1 MGSGAELL
9 IGPGQDSLK
18 MVGGKDRP
26 VLKLKDMEEKQLHN
40 LFLKNMSGLI
50 EEVKNPTPRLNPNSK
65 CGGMATHAGLAIEL
79 GITRKKSLSPQM
91 EAILIWC
98 QCRTREYDNVNICDF
113 TQSWSNGLAFC
124 ALIHNFFPNA
134 FDYNALK
141 VDSPRDRLKNY
152 EVAFVTGEK
161 FAGVP
166 DFLTAED
173 MSVHGG
179 GEQNRPQDD
188 LLLRAGGLQDVQR
201 ALVGKTFSHSSFQGA
216 KSRLLSAGCFLG
228 KPYMRFDRSIRS

>member
-1 MGSGAELL
+1 
-9 IGPGQDSLK
+9 
-18 MVGGKDRP
+18 
-26 VLKLKDMEEKQLHN
+26 
-40 LFLKNMSGLI
+40 MSGLI

-98 QCRTREYDNVNICDF
+98 QCRTREYDNVNIC
-113 TQSWSNGLAFC
+113 

-166 DFLTAED
+166 DFLTAKD
-173 MSVHGG
+173 MSTWW
-179 GEQNRPQDD
+179 NPR
-188 LLLRAGGLQDVQR
+188 
-201 ALVGKTFSHSSFQGA
+201 
-216 KSRLLSAGCFLG
+216 
-228 KPYMRFDRSIRS
+228 

>member
-1 MGSGAELL
+1 MGQIISNVT
-9 IGPGQDSLK
+9 

-26 VLKLKDMEEKQLHN
+26 ILKLRDMEEKHLHN

-50 EEVKNPTPRLNPNSK
+50 EEVKNPSPRLNPNSA
-65 CGGMATHAGLAIEL
+65 CGGMATHAGLALEL

-98 QCRTREYDNVNICDF
+98 QCRTREYEVQINDF
-113 TQSWSNGLAFC
+113 TQAWADGRAFC

-134 FDYNALK
+134 FDFKSLK
-141 VDSPRDRLKNY
+141 TESPGDRKKNF
-152 EVAFVTGEK
+152 ELAFTTGEK

-173 MSVHGG
+173 MSGMV
-179 GEQNRPQDD
+179 EERRIDPKMVFSYVRCSE
-188 LLLRAGGLQDVQR
+188 LRDR
-201 ALVGKTFSHSSFQGA
+201 F
-216 KSRLLSAGCFLG
+216 
-228 KPYMRFDRSIRS
+228 KPIL

>member
-1 MGSGAELL
+1 MGPSTWGVVQSCSQDQD
-9 IGPGQDSLK
+9 QDSLR

-26 VLKLKDMEEKQLHN
+26 VLKLKDMEEKHLRN

-98 QCRTREYDNVNICDF
+98 QCRTREYDNVNITDF
-113 TQSWSNGLAFC
+113 TQSWADGRAFC

-141 VDSPRDRLKNY
+141 IDSPRDRLKNY

-173 MSVHGG
+173 MSAMCRRCT
-179 GEQNRPQDD
+179 EC
-188 LLLRAGGLQDVQR
+188 A
-201 ALVGKTFSHSSFQGA
+201 TSSSGSICLH
-216 KSRLLSAGCFLG
+216 KLLSLHSKEPSQGCCPVARLSEKAGTIQQPHSKL
-228 KPYMRFDRSIRS
+228 

>member
-1 MGSGAELL
+1 
-9 IGPGQDSLK
+9 

-26 VLKLKDMEEKQLHN
+26 VLKLKDMEEKHLHN

-173 MSVHGG
+173 LAYCRILS
-179 GEQNRPQDD
+179 
-188 LLLRAGGLQDVQR
+188 QR
-201 ALVGKTFSHSSFQGA
+201 K
-216 KSRLLSAGCFLG
+216 KWFLG
-228 KPYMRFDRSIRS
+228 SKVYNLFGSSDLTSMSSERRISTTIWRYKIE